1 MGSWSDRQTDYYL
14 KDIDASSF
22 WGIDSLG
29 KIIVKS
35 KWRFDNLLITCF
47 IILFKIS
54 FDKVEILDAI
64 EKLLFSCFAFF
75 VKLIHF
81 L

>member
-1 MGSWSDRQTDYYL
+1 M
-14 KDIDASSF
+14 
-22 WGIDSLG
+22 
-29 KIIVKS
+29 KS
-35 KWRFDNLLITCF
+35 KWRFDNLLIICF

-64 EKLLFSCFAFF
+64 EKLLFVLQFF
-75 VKLIHF
+75 VKLIYF